1 MGLFEKQI
9 IELFDAN
16 PTRAYVVRLAKM
28 YNTNEELILEILQK
42 NGRDINFKKG
52 KLSKES
58 EISQEEKKPQEEKAL
73 PMPEYVRT
81 VLERELD
88 SLDNEILQME
98 KKMADLKDKYK
109 VLSDYLLK

>member
-42 NGRDINFKKG
+42 NGRDINFKKVRPSQER
-52 KLSKES
+52 KLSGG
-58 EISQEEKKPQEEKAL
+58 EKAL
-73 PMPEYVRT
+73 PMPEYVRK

-98 KKMADLKDKYK
+98 KKMAELKDKYK